1 MTLQDDAPAGMPR
14 PETGPA
20 GRIAR
25 GLALA
30 GGTLMLGVSIM
41 VSLSVLGR
49 WLIKAGIPGDF
60 ELVQIATAVAV
71 FSFLPLCQLGRG
83 NVFVDTFTLRA
94 PDWFNRSLD
103 MLWDLVFAVFA
114 LLISWRLAL
123 GAYDAIASRTSSM
136 VLAFP
141 VGWAIAACAVMAA
154 FLGLIGLVTLKRL
167 GQGGS

>member
-1 MTLQDDAPAGMPR
+1 MTSDEHDGA
-14 PETGPA
+14 
-20 GRIAR
+20 
-25 GLALA
+25 GLAGARADGIGAVARILA
-30 GGTLMLGVSIM
+30 VFGGTLMLVTA
-41 VSLSVLGR
+41 VLVTTSVGGR
-49 WLIKAGIPGDF
+49 WLFRAGIPGDF

-103 MLWDLVFAVFA
+103 MLWDLVYAGFA

-123 GAYDAIASRTSSM
+123 GAYDAISSRTSSM

-141 VGWAIAACAVMAA
+141 IGWAIAACAVMAA
-154 FLGLIGLVTLKRL
+154 FLGLVTVVTMLKL
-167 GQGGS
+167 GRSTR

>member
-1 MTLQDDAPAGMPR
+1 MTSLEQDGGGPSGASAG
-14 PETGPA
+14 GVSQVA
-20 GRIAR
+20 RI
-25 GLALA
+25 LAIG
-30 GGTLMLGVSIM
+30 GGTLMLVTAVM
-41 VSLSVLGR
+41 VTLSVGGR
-49 WLIKAGIPGDF
+49 WVLKSGIPGDF

-103 MLWDLVFAVFA
+103 MLWDLVYAGFA

-123 GAYDAIASRTSSM
+123 GAYDAIASKTSSM

-141 VGWAIAACAVMAA
+141 IGWAIAACAVMAA
-154 FLGLIGLVTLKRL
+154 FLGLVTLVTMMKL
-167 GQGGS
+167 GRGGR